1 MTWRALL
8 RFNDLLAVSVR
19 QVVRHRRRYL
29 GVVLAIALGVAGL
42 ITVVTMS
49 REVKRN
55 FNEDL
60 DLIGG
65 VTVIRVSFDNQR
77 SYRPQWFR
85 EKTLTALM
93 NTQGVRELSLTSAKS
108 GRTEY
113 RGERHGFMALAVD
126 EAFWQ
131 VRSFWAQRG
140 RLFGTE
146 EVAQRQRVC
155 VLGAELAKKVFGT
168 VNVVGNTLQ
177 INQDFY
183 RVSGILGGVTDSGL
197 ANSAFLPLTTAKD
210 RLAGLFLP
218 DRLYVRCLTW
228 DDVAKVA
235 AAIPKVIASFQ
246 SPEELHVEVS
256 WEGLK
261 RVQRLAW
268 WIEFLIYMAIG
279 ATFILGGVGIWNVMM
294 AAVTSRTR
302 EIGLKKAMGAE
313 DRDILAQ
320 FLSEAL
326 CLSAGAALL
335 GAGMGRI
342 MMEAMGVLIG
352 SRPPENLFF
361 IGLCLGFFFAV
372 ILGVGAGLYPSLR
385 ASRMEVVSA
394 IRYE

>member
-1 MTWRALL
+1 
-8 RFNDLLAVSVR
+8 
-19 QVVRHRRRYL
+19 VVRHRRRYL
-29 GVVLAIALGVAGL
+29 GVVLAIALGVAGF

-49 REVKRN
+49 REVKKN

-65 VTVIRVSFDNQR
+65 VTVIRASFDNQR

-85 EKTLTALM
+85 DQTLDALAHLP
-93 NTQGVRELSLTSAKS
+93 GVKELSLAAVKGGQVSTH
-108 GRTEY
+108 
-113 RGERHGFMALAVD
+113 HGQNYGIMALAVD
-126 EAFWQ
+126 DTFWQ
-131 VRSFWAQRG
+131 VRSFWPQRG
-140 RLFGTE
+140 RLFGAE
-146 EVAQRQRVC
+146 DVEGHKRVC
-155 VLGAELAKKVFGT
+155 VLGAELARKIFGSS
-168 VNVVGNTLQ
+168 NVVGQSFELNREVYQ
-177 INQDFY
+177 
-183 RVSGILGGVTDSGL
+183 VSGILGGVTDSGL

-210 RLAGLFLP
+210 RLTGPLLT
-218 DRLYVRCLTW
+218 DRLYVRCRTW
-228 DDVAKVA
+228 DDVNAVA
-235 AAIPKVIASFQ
+235 AALPKVIGSHQ
-246 SPEELHVEVS
+246 SPEELQVEVS

-268 WIEFLIYMAIG
+268 WIEFMIYLAIS

-335 GAGMGRI
+335 GAGLGRI
-342 MMEAMGVLIG
+342 MMEIMGAVIG
-352 SRPPENLFF
+352 IRPPENLFLL
-361 IGLCLGFFFAV
+361 GLCLGFAFAV